1 MTLARSAGLLLALGV
16 LAWGQTAEEDFFLD
30 VTEAAPA
37 PSADHQAALLEQP
50 SWRLGGVLRATLEP
64 IWTWPSWSDVGA
76 VRPDDAIRIVL
87 QTDLFADARPDRD
100 TRVFVRTRLSWP
112 YRTASD
118 VRLFELFADLR
129 PLDFLAFRLGKQV
142 LSWGYS
148 RFFQIADVFSL
159 EPKDPA
165 DPAAELEGPIA
176 LKAVWTLDDTFQAEG
191 VAFAKPT
198 FLPEGQP
205 PRAEHLGYTLRL
217 RALLPWGGEVT
228 TGGFFQT
235 DLSPRVVLGWTSAVP
250 GLNLQVFS
258 DTVFSYG
265 SDQRFLKGDW
275 PFLTTAKRSDEWFTS
290 LTLGARYRNSD
301 WRLTLYAEYLFNSA
315 GSDRSDY
322 LSDLLA
328 LYGIEQFLPPAQRTL
343 TPDDFRYRYRHNF
356 GGFVQWSDLFEVQRL
371 ELSLLGLFNPIE
383 PSALAEPSLSWGVTS
398 QITLQ
403 AGARLAWGKDGTEFV
418 TRQQGSRL
426 TAFVQA
432 RIVAL
437 PF

>member
-1 MTLARSAGLLLALGV
+1 MTLARIAGLLLAIV
-16 LAWGQTAEEDFFLD
+16 AFAWGQTTEEDFFQD

-37 PSADHQAALLEQP
+37 ASADHQAALLEQP

-64 IWTWPSWSDVGA
+64 IWTWPSWSNVGA

-100 TRVFVRTRLSWP
+100 TRVLVRTRLSWP
-112 YRTASD
+112 YQTATD
-118 VRLFELFADLR
+118 FRLFELFADLR
-129 PLDFLAFRLGKQV
+129 PVEPLGLRLGKQV
-142 LSWGYS
+142 VTWGYS
-148 RFFQIADVFSL
+148 RFYQFADVFSL

-165 DPAAELEGPIA
+165 DPTAELEGPIA
-176 LKAVWTLDDTFQAEG
+176 LKAVWTFDDTFQAEG
-191 VAFAKPT
+191 VVFAKPT
-198 FLPEGQP
+198 FLPEGQLL
-205 PRAEHLGYTLRL
+205 RAEHLGYTLRL

-228 TGGFFQT
+228 TGGFFQR

-265 SDQRFLKGDW
+265 NDQRFLKGDW
-275 PFLTTAKRSDEWFTS
+275 PFLTTEKRTDEWFTS
-290 LTLGARYRNSD
+290 LTLGAMYRHTD

-328 LYGIEQFLPPAQRTL
+328 LYAIEQLLPPNQRTL

-356 GGFVQWSDLFEVQRL
+356 SGFVQWIDLFEVKR
-371 ELSLLGLFNPIE
+371 LGLSFLGLYNPIE
-383 PSALAEPSLSWGVTS
+383 PSALAEPSLSWGLTN

-426 TAFVQA
+426 TIYVQA
-432 RIVAL
+432 RIAAL
-437 PF
+437 AF